1 MKLNKQQQYSVFLW
15 IGVAIIALVFLTSC
29 GSRRVQKSNTETVTK
44 TEAQTTTVDSSKT
57 IVNTDTNTKVIDCTD
72 TDEITI
78 QPLDNT
84 KEMVVNGKKYFNSV
98 LKHKKTK
105 TNTNINTTQKVAK
118 IEQKAVKIDSKA
130 VSNSSTKV
138 STKDVDRSGFN
149 WWWLLLLLI
158 PLGFWYYLKKNSY
171 I

>member
-29 GSRRVQKSNTETVTK
+29 SARRVNKSNTETTTK
-44 TEAQTTTVDSSKT
+44 TEAQTTTVDSSKVV
-57 IVNTDTNTKVIDCTD
+57 INVDTNTKVIDCTD
-72 TDEITI
+72 TDEVTI
-78 QPLDNT
+78 EPLDNT
-84 KEMVVNGKKYFNSV
+84 KQMVVNGKKYFNSV

-105 TNTNINTTQKVAK
+105 TNTNINTSQKVAK
-118 IEQKAVKIDSKA
+118 IEQKAVKTDSKA
-130 VSNSSTKV
+130 VSNSSAKVFTKQ
-138 STKDVDRSGFN
+138 TERSGFN

-158 PLGFWYYLKKNSY
+158 PLGFWYYLNKKGY